1 MVNYIQRNELKKQ
14 VATEIIVRKNF
25 IKALTIMRDNF
36 PENGKRFDKRNFDK
50 FNELMNDKNYCIDKY
65 DEYGVKVWYVGGENT
80 PTDMVTFNPDF
91 STMISSNGIMKYELW
106 YSNNKV
112 ENHDAFVKKMDDFIK
127 FQQDKINSLET
138 ISDEMISDFQKQWA
152 KFEQLSKDLRDFPLY
167 NYIDIPYVSNC
178 PIYDKHL

>member
-1 MVNYIQRNELKKQ
+1 MVNYIQRDELKRQ
-14 VATEIIVRKNF
+14 ITTEIIIRKNF

-36 PENGKRFDKRNFDK
+36 PENGKRFDKRNFDT
-50 FNELMNDKNYCIDKY
+50 FNELMNDKNYRIDKY
-65 DEYGVKVWYVGGENT
+65 DEYGVKVWYIGSEISPNNTITFKPDYSTTLSYGG
-80 PTDMVTFNPDF
+80 
-91 STMISSNGIMKYELW
+91 ILKYNFW
-106 YSNNKV
+106 FSNNKV

-152 KFEQLSKDLRDFPLY
+152 KFEKLYKDLRDFPLY
-167 NYIDIPYVSNC
+167 GYIDVPYVSNC